1 MQKLRNDFTDQ
12 VVILLAIMFPAIIG
26 SWIGGGSGF
35 VVALV
40 IAVPITVGL
49 IRYIEGEFP
58 GMGKSS
64 ASS

>member
-12 VVILLAIMFPAIIG
+12 MIILLAIMVPSIIG

-35 VVALV
+35 IISLV
-40 IAVPITVGL
+40 IAAPITVAL

-58 GMGKSS
+58 GLGKKS
-64 ASS
+64 ASR